1 MALIEQ
7 EFRLLQRIQHSN
19 LVPYLAF
26 KWEIS
31 EDEEYL
37 NIYMVEQLVSGSSLS
52 FYVSVSSLIKRISIV
67 LVF

>member
-7 EFRLLQRIQHSN
+7 EFRLLQRIHHSN

-37 NIYMVEQLVSGSSLS
+37 NIFMVEQLVSGSSLS
-52 FYVSVSSLIKRISIV
+52 FYVNVRSLIQ
-67 LVF
+67 